1 MHDDIQERR
10 QFTVSIASSVLF
22 AGLQFHDGDRLSNF
36 ELMSGPQRL
45 CSKGHFLSHEG
56 EPRPDLYLLRSG
68 WLCCSITTPAGDR
81 QITTIHLPGD
91 LVGMPSIAREVAAET
106 ISALTDCV
114 VDIIPLEAFAVA
126 FRQHPRLAA
135 LLYMSAQEERVR
147 LNHQLTLVGRVH
159 SVKRMAAFLLS
170 IYHRVRVNVAGVD
183 DSFALTLTQQ
193 DLGDATGMSV
203 VHANRALRILR
214 ERGYASLQ
222 KGTLTVHDYPGLVTF
237 AGSPADSKRSTAW
250 I

>member
-1 MHDDIQERR
+1 M
-10 QFTVSIASSVLF
+10 SIASSVLF
-22 AGLQFHDGDRLSNF
+22 AGLHFPDGGELPNF
-36 ELMSGPQRL
+36 ELMTGPQRL
-45 CSKGHFLSHEG
+45 CNKGHFLSHEG
-56 EPRPDLYLLRSG
+56 EPEPDLYLLRSG
-68 WLCCSITTPAGDR
+68 WLCCSVTTPAGDR
-81 QITTIHLPGD
+81 QITTFHLPGD
-91 LVGMPSIAREVAAET
+91 LVGMPSIAREVAAES
-106 ISALTDCV
+106 ISALTDSV
-114 VDIIPLEAFAVA
+114 VEVIPLDAFAIA
-126 FRQHPRLAA
+126 FRQQPRLAA

-147 LNHQLTLVGRVH
+147 LIHQLTLVGRVH

-170 IYHRVRVNVAGVD
+170 IFHRVRVSVPGVD
-183 DSFALTLTQQ
+183 DSFALPLTQQ

-222 KGTLTVHDYPGLVTF
+222 KGVLTVHDYSGLVKF